1 MASAVPAPGPGAAAA
16 WEVVPAP
23 PEACRQV
30 VACLVAAALAGAALA
45 PFLKGAIGSPDA
57 LKLATYGAITFATL
71 AALIGAVADRAR
83 RVIGRVLLDVGLS
96 LGA

>member
-1 MASAVPAPGPGAAAA
+1 
-16 WEVVPAP
+16 
-23 PEACRQV
+23 
-30 VACLVAAALAGAALA
+30 LAGAALA

-57 LKLATYGAITFATL
+57 LKLATYGAITFAAL

-83 RVIGRVLLDVGLS
+83 RAFGRVLVDVGPS